1 MALNKRELAI
11 ALIANGIAAHTI
23 YRENASIPD
32 NVTVYDF
39 ILKVIPKDLKSEV
52 TADLIDEVYDKVTKA
67 HSS

>member
-1 MALNKRELAI
+1 MALNRRELAI

-23 YRENASIPD
+23 YRENTSIP
-32 NVTVYDF
+32 NNTTVYDF
-39 ILKVIPKDLKSEV
+39 ILKALPKDLKSEV